1 MTLWRLADKM
11 KYEKIPY
18 FKFIPIIL
26 IAVILFRVVN
36 SIGNIAGVLGSFLSL
51 FSYFFWGLAM
61 AYLLNPLMV
70 YIERKTKIR
79 RNLSLL
85 IVYIIFVGM
94 ISLVCMIIVPI
105 VVKNIVDLITNM
117 PEYIINLQ
125 NWITELTVTNKY
137 LVKYDISSYLQNT
150 LNNSLKNADTY
161 FGLGLK
167 ILVANLINLSN
178 FLLKFITGIVISFY
192 LLKGKE
198 TFLLNIKKLMTIM
211 LEEEKTKAIIHFGK
225 KVNYIFE
232 AFVIGKSV
240 DSLVVGLICFA
251 TLIVLKIPYA
261 IIISIIVG
269 ATNMIP
275 YFGNIIGLVPACLIT
290 LLASPIKSLE
300 VGIFILFL
308 MEFDRFF
315 LAPKIVGS
323 KIGVDPIWIIF
334 GITLGGAL
342 YGILGM
348 FLGVPVIAVLKMLLQ
363 EFMDKKLKHS
373 NPVL

>member
-1 MTLWRLADKM
+1 MEVLVLM

-26 IAVILFRVVN
+26 ISIILFRVIN
-36 SIGNIAGVLGSFLSL
+36 SIENIAGLLGGLLSL

-70 YIERKTKIR
+70 YIERRTKMR
-79 RNLSLL
+79 RSLSLL
-85 IVYIIFVGM
+85 IVYVLFVGM
-94 ISLVCMIIVPI
+94 ISLVCVIIVPI

-125 NWITELTVTNKY
+125 KWITELTTTNKY
-137 LVKYDISSYLQNT
+137 LVKYDISSYMQNT
-150 LNNSLKNADTY
+150 LTNSLKNADTY

-167 ILVANLINLSN
+167 ILVENLINLSS

-198 TFLLNIKKLMTIM
+198 TFLLSIKKLLIIM
-211 LEEEKTKAIIHFGK
+211 LQGEKTKSVISFLK

-232 AFVIGKSV
+232 AFVIGKSI
-240 DSLVVGLICFA
+240 DSVIVGLICFA
-251 TLIVLKIPYA
+251 ALIVLKIPYA

-275 YFGNIIGLVPACLIT
+275 YFGNIIGLIPACLIT
-290 LLASPIKSLE
+290 LLASPMKSLE

-315 LAPKIVGS
+315 LAPKIVGD
-323 KIGVDPIWIIF
+323 KIGLDPIWIIL
-334 GITLGGAL
+334 GITLGGAV

-348 FLGVPVIAVLKMLLQ
+348 FLGVPIIAVLKVLLQ
-363 EFMDKKLKHS
+363 EFMDKKLKDNS
-373 NPVL
+373 ALL